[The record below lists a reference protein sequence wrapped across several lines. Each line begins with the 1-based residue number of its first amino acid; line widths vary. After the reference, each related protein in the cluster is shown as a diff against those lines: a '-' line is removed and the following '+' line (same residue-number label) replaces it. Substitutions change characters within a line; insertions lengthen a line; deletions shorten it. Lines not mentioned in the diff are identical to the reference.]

1 MLVETTSVENKPV
14 APRSRWKSL
23 FLNGKQLRAGWRF
36 LAFAIAMASLLFAV
50 QLVLGKIPATH
61 TLLQEAQSGSLSA
74 PFVLIADGMALLV
87 LLLVTGL
94 AAKAEKR
101 SFAVFGLPW
110 QNAFRSRFWQGALW
124 GISLATVDIFA
135 THLLGGYSFGTL
147 ALSPKE
153 MLLYGLGWALAFS
166 LAGIYEE
173 FLFRG
178 YALFTL
184 GDGMGYWPAAAL
196 LSALFGALHLT
207 NAGEGL
213 IGALNVF
220 LYALFACFTLQR
232 TGNLW
237 FAIGAHAAWD
247 YSQTFIYSVPDSGMR
262 ASGQLLHSS
271 LHGPRWLT
279 GGTVGP
285 EGSAIG
291 IAALLLSFIAFSRIF
306 PNKHSLVERT

>member
-1 MLVETTSVENKPV
+1 M
-14 APRSRWKSL
+14 KSI
-23 FLNGKQLRAGWRF
+23 FLNGRQLRSGWRF
-36 LAFAIAMASLLFAV
+36 LVFAIAMASLLFAL
-50 QLVLGKIPATH
+50 QALIAKIPATR
-61 TLLQEAQSGSLSA
+61 TLLQKAQSGTLSA

-87 LLLVTGL
+87 LLLVSAF

-110 QNAFRSRFWQGALW
+110 RNAFGSRFWQGALW
-124 GISLATVDIFA
+124 GISLATVDIVA
-135 THLLGGYSFGTL
+135 TYLLGGYSFGTL
-147 ALSPKE
+147 ALSPNE
-153 MLLYGLGWALAFS
+153 ILLYGLGWAVSFT

-184 GDGMGYWPAAAL
+184 GDGMGFWPAAVL
-196 LSALFGALHLT
+196 LSALFGGLHLT

-237 FAIGAHAAWD
+237 FAIGAHATWD
-247 YSQTFIYSVPDSGMR
+247 YSQTFLYSVPDSGMR

-271 LHGPRWLT
+271 LHGPTWLT

-291 IAALLLSFIAFSRIF
+291 IAALLLSFIAFSRVF
-306 PNKHSLVERT
+306 PNKQSPAA

>member
-1 MLVETTSVENKPV
+1 M
-14 APRSRWKSL
+14 KSL

-36 LAFAIAMASLLFAV
+36 LAFAIVMASLLFAL
-50 QLVLGKIPATH
+50 QAGIAKTPATR
-61 TLLQEAQSGSLSA
+61 TLLQQAQSGTLSA
-74 PFVLIADGMALLV
+74 PFVLIGDGLALLL
-87 LLLVTGL
+87 LLLVSGF
-94 AAKAEKR
+94 AAKVEKR

-110 QNAFRSRFWQGALW
+110 QTAFRSRFWQGALW
-124 GISLATVDIFA
+124 GISLAAVDIGA
-135 THLLGGYSFGTL
+135 TYLFGGYSFGTL
-147 ALSPKE
+147 ALSPSE
-153 MLLYGLGWALAFS
+153 ILLYGLGWAAAFT

-184 GDGMGYWPAAAL
+184 SDGIGFWPAAVL
-196 LSALFGALHLT
+196 LSAIFGALHLT

-237 FAIGAHAAWD
+237 FAIGAHATWD

-271 LHGPRWLT
+271 LHGLTWLT

-291 IAALLLSFIAFSRIF
+291 IVALLLSFVAFSRIF
-306 PNKHSLVERT
+306 PNKHSHTT